1 MCVVRFTWHI
11 LEFYTHEISLEQLKL
26 RFQILCTSWLCEIL
40 ALWCLTIPH
49 VGMVIV
55 TWHHFYSLGPRL
67 YLWSKFGMQLERKEY
82 YNYMCSMGM
91 KLVMWSLRILGDK
104 CWYLKKRQRYSFQWK
119 TNRKLRVLLNGTN
132 INDLESPW
140 MSLWLF

>member
-26 RFQILCTSWLCEIL
+26 RFQTGVWLCEIL

-91 KLVMWSLRILGDK
+91 KLESRDLLEFWEISADIS
-104 CWYLKKRQRYSFQWK
+104 KKD
-119 TNRKLRVLLNGTN
+119 RVFSGRLIGNYVSYWMAQISMTLSH
-132 INDLESPW
+132 LECHFGCFKP
-140 MSLWLF
+140 F